1 MRPYPAGMRAGLVL
15 AGSVMAG
22 VAAVAVTGCSA
33 ARPQAGPDSHLAAP
47 PTTRSASASGTS
59 GSGSSGSRVP
69 VSSPPPTAA
78 SGAPLPQPGPVTET
92 AGSCPYLDAVTA
104 SDLEGNKVGRVTVV
118 STDPV
123 GCNFYFAYGDGHMTL
138 QISTQRYATATDA
151 YNAMVATGDAGAQVE
166 GIPGLVPG
174 VDAVLYRTSFYPP
187 DKGRD
192 WACSFATGPVM
203 VTVKTDQTDIS
214 FNARNIAATIAPKF

>member
-1 MRPYPAGMRAGLVL
+1 MRAGLVL
-15 AGSVMAG
+15 AGSVIAG
-22 VAAVAVTGCSA
+22 VTAVAVTGCSA
-33 ARPQAGPDSHLAAP
+33 ARPQAGADGH
-47 PTTRSASASGTS
+47 PTTRSAPASGSSGPGSSGHGSS
-59 GSGSSGSRVP
+59 GSGPSGSRVP

-123 GCNFYFAYGDGHMTL
+123 GCNFYFAYADGHMTL